1 MPSSNNI
8 VASAILAVYNAES
21 TIEACLDSLLAQS
34 LPIEIIMVDDG
45 STDNTKSL
53 MVRTIELYPNA
64 KITLLHQNHLGPA
77 TARNLGSH
85 HATTNILLFVDA
97 DMTFDPDYVKDLISP
112 IKEGQVIGTYTVE
125 ERVSNWDNIW
135 ARCWN
140 IEEGWQDK
148 KRFPANP
155 PQFGTDFRAIL
166 KAEFI
171 RVGGFDHIGYTD
183 TWSLFHKLGVRPLST
198 RAVCYHQNPGSLSA
212 VLRQARWSAK
222 RPYKY
227 GALGRVYALLR
238 ASLPISLLVATFKSL
253 LHKNIHYF
261 VFKLVYDWGRLTGIL
276 QMMSTGNLAK

>member
-1 MPSSNNI
+1 MTSSNNI

-21 TIEACLDSLLAQS
+21 TIEACLDSLLSQS
-34 LPIEIIMVDDG
+34 LPIEIIVVDDG
-45 STDNTKSL
+45 STDKTRNLIHSVESIQRNVKVLT
-53 MVRTIELYPNA
+53 
-64 KITLLHQNHLGPA
+64 QNHQGPA

-97 DMTFDPDYVKDLISP
+97 DMTFDPDYVKDLIAAIS
-112 IKEGQVIGTYTVE
+112 EGQVIGTYTVE
-125 ERVSNWDNIW
+125 EQVSNWDNIW

-261 VFKLVYDWGRLTGIL
+261 VFKLVYDWGRFTGIF